1 MRKREGSYNLPV
13 KFRRKLPG
21 FPAEK
26 KTVRARRRVNIRV
39 IFCGQ

>member
-26 KTVRARRRVNIRV
+26 KD
-39 IFCGQ
+39 CQS